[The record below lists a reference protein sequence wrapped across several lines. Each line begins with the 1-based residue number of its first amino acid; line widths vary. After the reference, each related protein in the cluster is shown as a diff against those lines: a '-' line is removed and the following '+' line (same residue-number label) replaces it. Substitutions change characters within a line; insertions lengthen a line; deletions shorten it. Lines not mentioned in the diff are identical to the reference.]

1 MLTILTLAPIQKIKY
16 NQWLKQGLFGC
27 VGGLGLYL
35 ITILYAQQQM
45 GLALLFLV
53 VFSGGLYVFIS
64 QRAYSLRYAF
74 PAVAG
79 ITCFIIFPLL
89 YTVGISLTNYSG
101 NNLLTL
107 DKVQDYFI
115 QQRYIDESQRYSFK
129 VFKQG
134 SQLQIALTDL
144 FSQQQW
150 LSNNIELDGQPKT
163 VSIHTAQSLPAQ
175 SSLAIKDIIKLKK
188 SLKQLTLELP
198 NGALLSMTGL
208 RQFAASKSLYQL
220 AENDLLINNQTG
232 EQLSPNWH
240 TGFYENNQG
249 EAYPPGFTVS
259 IGLDNYTSVLFDDS
273 VREPFIQIFVWTF
286 VFSLL
291 SVLFTFIVGLFLASL
306 LQWDQ
311 VKGKGF
317 YRVMLILPYA
327 VPAFISIL
335 VFKGL
340 FNQNAGEINLIL
352 FQLLG
357 IKLDWFTSPFLAKS
371 MILLVNT
378 WLGYPYM
385 MLLCMGLLQSIP
397 KDLYEASAMDGAGPL
412 DNLFKITL
420 PMIIKPLTPLLIAC
434 FAFNFNNFVLIS
446 LLTNGGP
453 DIIGATTPAG
463 TTDLLVSYTY
473 RIAFQD
479 SGQNFGLAAAI
490 ATLIFLLV
498 GALALAKLKLS
509 KLEG

>member
-1 MLTILTLAPIQKIKY
+1 MLTILTSAPIQKIKY
-16 NQWLKQGLFGC
+16 NQWLKQGLFGFM
-27 VGGLGLYL
+27 GAFGLYL
-35 ITILYAQQQM
+35 IMVLYAQQQM

-53 VFSGGLYVFIS
+53 VISGGLYVFIS

-134 SQLQIALTDL
+134 NQLQIALTDPY
-144 FSQQQW
+144 SQQQW
-150 LSNNIELDGQPKT
+150 LSNHVTLDGQPKT
-163 VSIHTAQSLPAQ
+163 VSVHTAQSLPAQ
-175 SSLAIKDIIKLKK
+175 SPLAIKDIIKLKK

-232 EQLSPNWH
+232 EQLSPNWQ
-240 TGFYENNQG
+240 TGFYETSQG
-249 EAYPPGFTVS
+249 KVYPPGFTVT

-273 VREPFIQIFVWTF
+273 VREPFIQIFIWTF
-286 VFSLL
+286 LFSLL
-291 SVLFTFIVGLFLASL
+291 SVLFTFLVGLLLASL

-311 VKGKGF
+311 IKGKGV

-335 VFKGL
+335 VFRG
-340 FNQNAGEINLIL
+340 
-352 FQLLG
+352 
-357 IKLDWFTSPFLAKS
+357 
-371 MILLVNT
+371 LLVT
-378 WLGYPYM
+378 
-385 MLLCMGLLQSIP
+385 
-397 KDLYEASAMDGAGPL
+397 
-412 DNLFKITL
+412 
-420 PMIIKPLTPLLIAC
+420 
-434 FAFNFNNFVLIS
+434 
-446 LLTNGGP
+446 
-453 DIIGATTPAG
+453 
-463 TTDLLVSYTY
+463 
-473 RIAFQD
+473 
-479 SGQNFGLAAAI
+479 
-490 ATLIFLLV
+490 
-498 GALALAKLKLS
+498 
-509 KLEG
+509 